1 MTDEAV
7 KAPEAPPP
15 AYAGFWLRLFA
26 LLIDMTIVSVAL
38 FPVIAFIGTVAP
50 NSIEVKVPL
59 GLFTTERVIESSSTE
74 KKNDNG
80 STTVIE
86 TRLVEVVRLG
96 KWRYLYLDTTT
107 HTGDDKSDT
116 TRQLV
121 DPQTREP
128 MSKTSTDNL
137 EMLVLLIYLSLME
150 SSRHQASLGKMML
163 RLKVTDEKG
172 GRLGVLQSF
181 GRNLL
186 KVVSTVTL
194 LIGFMMAGWTARK
207 QALHDKL
214 GGCLV
219 VRAT

>member
-7 KAPEAPPP
+7 KSPETPAP

-26 LLIDMTIVSVAL
+26 LILDMMIVSVAL
-38 FPVIAFIGTVAP
+38 FPLVVFIGTVAP
-50 NSIEVKVPL
+50 ENIEVKVPF
-59 GLFTTERVIESSSTE
+59 GLFTTERVIETSSAE

-96 KWRYLYLDTTT
+96 KWRYLYLDTTE
-107 HTGDDKSDT
+107 HSGDEKETS
-116 TRQLV
+116 RQLI
-121 DPQTREP
+121 DAETREP
-128 MSKTSTDNL
+128 MTRTSTDNL

-150 SSRHQASLGKMML
+150 SSRRQASLGKMML
-163 RLKVTDEKG
+163 RLRVTDDKG
-172 GRLGVLQSF
+172 QRLGVVQSF

-186 KVVSTVTL
+186 KIVSAITL
-194 LIGFMMAGWTARK
+194 FIGFMMAGWTARK

-214 GGCLV
+214 AGCLV
-219 VRAT
+219 VRQG